1 MQTLSKPNITLTT
14 PRSSKSYSKNEALA
28 QALLILTKNE
38 KFDLLPN
45 IHKQIKN
52 LTQKK
57 SDASLSS
64 IGNTQIDIED
74 TLASLRTSVLSDEDQ
89 KNFGA
94 VFTPKWLADK
104 VTQTAWQHWN
114 KLHRTGRKV
123 QRVGD
128 ISCGTGVFL
137 SSARDFFGSDVS
149 LYGNDT
155 DETSLIFAK
164 ILNETLG
171 LDAKIE
177 HKDSLLALQKNS
189 LFSSESENEKF
200 DILIGNP
207 PYIRS
212 QNLPKNYTESIKEKY
227 PDITSGNFDLSII
240 FIEHAIRSLT
250 EGGICC
256 YVTTSK
262 FMHSEY
268 GKAMCSRLAKDVRI
282 LNIIDFKDSQ
292 VFPDHTTYT
301 TVITF
306 TKLPAAKKFTV
317 THFPTGIVS
326 AGDLNK
332 SQTFSLNTNI
342 LEKFPWNL
350 ATDEA
355 QSIIQKLND
364 PSLPLIGHIFPN
376 ILQGLRTGQN
386 DIFVLKK
393 EIGSNLEESF
403 LRPFVG
409 GEEIKRLVISREKY
423 KLIYPYEVSSSGKV
437 SVVEEGVLKTSAP
450 NTYAYLL
457 SNKQSL
463 SDRDLDK
470 NSSWYAFSR
479 VQNLHLPHTPKI
491 LVKEMM
497 PSSQFAADTIGDVAI
512 GSGYAFVNRSMS
524 EADLKFWSAVLS
536 TPVMEFIL
544 RHSGTQLHSGWFRL
558 LKHHLQSIRLPKFD
572 EKQNILARKIVNE
585 LYKNPEHQ
593 KSWGLLDNAVALAF
607 KLSPVEHQFI
617 KDHIINCHKRSL
629 PSKNNSKEEKSERA
643 NENSELLQKF
653 VPINI
658 KKYQNLQEDKPELRR
673 SVTFQIN
680 KKLPVHRWFPFTQGY
695 SEPLVDFLIEYF
707 GAEENSNATIL
718 DPFVGSGT
726 TILTSKKRGINTISF
741 DISPLMIWVSKIKVS
756 SLDIKNFKKVNDFLS
771 KLKVEKKSLKTEDVF
786 PEFLS
791 KAFSSQIWEQVK
803 LIKNEI
809 SNSKLSQQEKDLL
822 VLGLVGILEDISQIR
837 KHGSHYRYMLNP
849 DSIGLQKLNIKI
861 LNPESDILPIFKKQ
875 INKMIEDI
883 EITTK
888 VSKKN
893 NSQHQ
898 ILLGDAKTFKLEKNS
913 IDFVITSP
921 PYLNRNNYIAQQKA
935 ELSLLS
941 LVKNQVEY
949 KKLVRST
956 FRSHTDSD
964 LDLNISEALPEVQ
977 KIISAMELTDGN
989 NSKIPQMIAGYFFD
1003 LEQNLVNLF
1012 NVMRRGG
1019 RAAFVVGNSRWG
1031 GVVVPVDHL
1040 LLLLAEKQ
1048 GFKAEKIF
1056 VTRMKGNSPQQMKQ
1070 FGKIPVRESVVIF
1083 KKP

>member
-1 MQTLSKPNITLTT
+1 MKTLTKIDLKQFT
-14 PRSSKSYSKNEALA
+14 DKKEALA
-28 QALLILTKNE
+28 KALESLSKRFELPSDILE
-38 KFDLLPN
+38 
-45 IHKQIKN
+45 QIKN
-52 LTQKK
+52 LPKENLNT
-57 SDASLSS
+57 LLNS
-64 IGNTQIDIED
+64 IGSIQNNIED
-74 TLASLRTSVLSDEDQ
+74 AFATLRTSILSDVDQ
-89 KNFGA
+89 KNYGA

-114 KLHRTGRKV
+114 KLHRTGRKI
-123 QRVGD
+123 QKVGD

-137 SSARDFFGSDVS
+137 SSARDFFGNEVS
-149 LYGNDT
+149 LHGNDT
-155 DETSLIFAK
+155 DETSLIFAR
-164 ILNETLG
+164 ILNKTLG
-171 LDAKIE
+171 LEAQIK
-177 HKDSLLALQKNS
+177 HGDSLLALQKDS
-189 LFSSESENEKF
+189 LFSSESNNEKF
-200 DILIGNP
+200 DVLIGNP

-212 QNLPKNYTESIKEKY
+212 QNLQPKYIQSIKERY

-250 EGGICC
+250 EGGIAC
-256 YVTTSK
+256 YITTSK

-268 GKAMCSRLAKDVRI
+268 GKAICARLAKDVRI

-301 TVITF
+301 SVITF

-317 THFPTGIVS
+317 THYPSGITS

-350 ATDEA
+350 ATDQA
-355 QSIIQKLND
+355 QSIIQKLNNPD
-364 PSLPLIGHIFPN
+364 LPLIGHLFPN

-386 DIFVLKK
+386 DIFVLKTGV
-393 EIGSNLEESF
+393 ETNLEQSF
-403 LRPFVG
+403 LRPFAG
-409 GEEIKRLVISREKY
+409 GEEIKRLAVSRERY
-423 KLIYPYEVSSSGKV
+423 KLIYPYEVSSTGKV
-437 SVVEEGVLKTSAP
+437 SVVEEHILKTTAP
-450 NTYAYLL
+450 NIYAYLL

-463 SDRDLDK
+463 ADRDLDK
-470 NSSWYAFSR
+470 KSSWYAFSR

-497 PSSQFAADTIGDVAI
+497 PSSQFAADIIGDIAI
-512 GSGYAFVNRSMS
+512 GSGYALVNRSMS

-536 TPVMEFIL
+536 TPVMEFAL

-572 EKQNILARKIVNE
+572 DKQSALAQKIINK

-593 KSWGLLDNAVALAF
+593 KSWDALDDVATLTF
-607 KLSPVEHQFI
+607 KLSPSEHQFI

-629 PSKNNSKEEKSERA
+629 PNQNSSKEKKSGRD
-643 NENSELLQKF
+643 NSNKTLLQRF

-658 KKYQNLQEDKPELRR
+658 KKYQKLQEDKPELRR
-673 SVTFQIN
+673 AVTFQIN

-695 SEPLVDFLIEYF
+695 SEPLVDFLIEYL
-707 GAEENSNATIL
+707 GVTKKGGVTIL

-726 TILTSKKRGINTISF
+726 TVLTSKKRGINTISF
-741 DISPLMIWVSKIKVS
+741 DISPLMIWVSKIKIT
-756 SLDIKNFKKVNDFLS
+756 SLDIKSFEKIDDFLF
-771 KLKVEKKSLKTEDVF
+771 KLKIEKKALESEDVF
-786 PEFLS
+786 PDFLS

-803 LIKNEI
+803 QIKNEI
-809 SNSKLSQQEKDLL
+809 SNSTLSQQEKNLL
-822 VLGLVGILEDISQIR
+822 ALGLVGILEDVSQIR

-849 DSIGLQKLNIKI
+849 NSIGLQKLNIKI
-861 LNPESDILPIFKKQ
+861 VNPESDILPMFRKQ
-875 INKMIEDI
+875 ISKMLEDI
-883 EITTK
+883 EVAAK
-888 VSKKN
+888 ESNKN
-893 NSQHQ
+893 NSRHQ
-898 ILLGDAKTFKLEKNS
+898 IFLGDAKKFKLKKNS

-941 LVKNQVEY
+941 LVKNQTEY

-964 LDLNISEALPEVQ
+964 LDLNISESLPEVQ

-989 NSKIPQMIAGYFFD
+989 NSKIPQMIAGYFID
-1003 LEQNLVNLF
+1003 LEQNLENLF
-1012 NVMRRGG
+1012 DVMRKGA
-1019 RAAFVVGNSRWG
+1019 RAAFIVGNSRWG

-1040 LLLLAEKQ
+1040 LLLLAEKK

-1083 KKP
+1083 QKP

>member
-1 MQTLSKPNITLTT
+1 MQILPKPNVGTIPRLSKSPSKKETLI
-14 PRSSKSYSKNEALA
+14 
-28 QALLILTKNE
+28 QALLVLAKN
-38 KFDLLPN
+38 KKIDLPSY
-45 IHKQIKN
+45 IHEQIKN
-52 LTQKK
+52 LAQEKRN
-57 SDASLSS
+57 ASVSS
-64 IGNTQIDIED
+64 TMDIRVDIED
-74 TLASLRTSVLSDEDQ
+74 TLASLRTSILSDEDQ
-89 KNFGA
+89 KNSGA

-137 SSARDFFGSDVS
+137 SSARDFFGNDVS

-155 DETSLIFAK
+155 DEISVIFAK
-164 ILNETLG
+164 ILNDTLG
-171 LDAKIE
+171 LEAEIE
-177 HKDSLLALQKNS
+177 HKDSLLVLQKNS
-189 LFSSESENEKF
+189 LFSSESENNKF

-256 YVTTSK
+256 YITTSK

-317 THFPTGIVS
+317 THFPTGIAS
-326 AGDLNK
+326 ANDLNK
-332 SQTFSLNTNI
+332 SQTFSLNTSI

-355 QSIIQKLND
+355 QGIIQKLND
-364 PSLPLIGHIFPN
+364 SSLPLIGHIFPN

-393 EIGSNLEESF
+393 EIETNLEQSF

-409 GEEIKRLVISREKY
+409 GEEIKRLVISRERY

-437 SVVEEGVLKTSAP
+437 SIVEENVLKTNAP

-536 TPVMEFIL
+536 TPIMEFIL

-572 EKQNILARKIVNE
+572 EKQNILIRKIVNE
-585 LYKNPEHQ
+585 LYKDPENQ
-593 KSWGLLDNAVALAF
+593 KNWSLLDNAVGSAF
-607 KLSPVEHQFI
+607 KLSPSEHQFI
-617 KDHIINCHKRSL
+617 KEYIINCHRRSL
-629 PSKNNSKEEKSERA
+629 PSKNNSKEEDVRA
-643 NENSELLQKF
+643 NDNTAPLQKF
-653 VPINI
+653 VPVNI
-658 KKYQNLQEDKPELRR
+658 KKYQNLQEDKSELRR

-695 SEPLVDFLIEYF
+695 SEPLVDFLIEYL
-707 GAEENSNATIL
+707 GAEKNKGVTIL

-741 DISPLMIWVSKIKVS
+741 DISPLMIWVSKTKVS
-756 SLDIKNFKKVNDFLS
+756 SLDIKSFRKINDFLS
-771 KLKVEKKSLKTEDVF
+771 KLKVEKKSLKNEDVF

-791 KAFSSQIWEQVK
+791 KAFSSQIWQQVK

-822 VLGLVGILEDISQIR
+822 ILGLVGILEDVSQIR

-875 INKMIEDI
+875 IYKMIEDI
-883 EITTK
+883 EVTEK
-888 VSKKN
+888 ASDKN
-893 NSQHQ
+893 NSRHQ

-913 IDFVITSP
+913 VDFVITSP

-964 LDLNISEALPEVQ
+964 LDLNVSDAVPEVQ

-1003 LEQNLVNLF
+1003 LEKNLENLY

-1070 FGKIPVRESVVIF
+1070 FGKIPVRESIVIF